1 MEFNKFLEDCFNYK
15 NVELFSNTNKSNS
28 NKRNCEANNS
38 NNNFNNYDNN
48 NENNFNNNKFDNIN
62 VKEEYKERGKEK
74 EREKEKEK
82 EKEKKNI
89 NDIDNISNFNPRK
102 NDMDNQSNI
111 LNSLK
116 DIEDKIGKKII
127 YCHYDLKQERRSL
140 WFYYNFYL
148 IAYNFTEITNMFS
161 FIPESRCNNEYL
173 LELQNGIIR
182 SNCIDCLDRTNVFQ
196 QVIGTAVMVSQLRL
210 MGMDVKEPSGED
222 DVIFGALTELYK
234 KMGHT
239 ISSQY
244 AGSLAH
250 KQTIKDNRTKI
261 NKAIDK
267 IPELFNTCKR
277 YFNNSF
283 NDFAKQSTINLF
295 LGKFR
300 KFPTSEL
307 SNDENKHLWDLLSDN
322 ILHKSKK
329 NKIIPK

>member
-15 NVELFSNTNKSNS
+15 NVELFSNKS
-28 NKRNCEANNS
+28 NKRTYEG
-38 NNNFNNYDNN
+38 NNNNN
-48 NENNFNNNKFDNIN
+48 NLKNTS
-62 VKEEYKERGKEK
+62 EK
-74 EREKEKEK
+74 DEDKD
-82 EKEKKNI
+82 KKNI
-89 NDIDNISNFNPRK
+89 INNNTNFNPRK
-102 NDMDNQSNI
+102 NDTDNQSNI

-116 DIEDKIGKKII
+116 DIEDKIDKKII

-161 FIPESRCNNEYL
+161 FIPDLRCNNEYL

-182 SNCIDCLDRTNVFQ
+182 SNCVDCLDRTNVFQ

-300 KFPTSEL
+300 NFPSTEL
-307 SNDENKHLWDLLSDN
+307 SNDDNKHLWDLLSDN